1 MELLETA
8 QSILIFVYVRLNLLN
23 FDFKA
28 FQMFVF
34 FRFFR
39 KCLFFADLFLLLF
52 GIILCYEGHQLSM
65 VLFKLDFRLV
75 QNSGPTVL
83 LLGQLSYLLLDSFV
97 GQFSMEHLLLLVD
110 EFVHVCRT
118 LVARELHT

>member
-110 EFVHVCRT
+110 EFVHVWRT

>member
-1 MELLETA
+1 
-8 QSILIFVYVRLNLLN
+8 
-23 FDFKA
+23 
-28 FQMFVF
+28 MFVF

-39 KCLFFADLFLLLF
+39 KCLFFADLFLLLL
-52 GIILCYEGHQLSM
+52 GIILCYEGHQLGM

-75 QNSGPTVL
+75 QNSSPTVL
-83 LLGQLSYLLLDSFV
+83 FLGQLSYFLLHSFV

-110 EFVHVCRT
+110 EFVHVWRT